1 MLRPEQLTMIDT
13 NSKLIISVGT
23 LPDLLSLREA
33 VLTKAGYRVLN
44 AFTEAEALAK
54 IYSGHCGVLLLCYS
68 VDDESRKEITRTFRE
83 VCPEGRIVSITN
95 QPLKESPDAD
105 VVVYGVDGAEA
116 LIGAVR
122 GDVTSGPPI
131 KGAA

>member
-1 MLRPEQLTMIDT
+1 MMDT

-23 LPDLLSLREA
+23 LPDLLLLREA

-54 IYSGHCGVLLLCYS
+54 INSGDCGVLLLCYS
-68 VDDESRKEITRTFRE
+68 VEEESRKHITKAFRE
-83 VCPEGRIVSITN
+83 VCHEGRIVSITN

-122 GDVTSGPPI
+122 GDVTSDPPI